1 MQTVRQAFTI
11 LKQNPLL
18 STISILGTAFAIT
31 MIMAIVITWQTK
43 YADLEPE
50 VNRSRCLY
58 FSAMHVYDKEKD
70 GNNNWSNPSAA
81 FMKECV
87 QPVPEVE
94 YCTAF
99 SPAGLSLASLT
110 DGNNRV
116 KVDAM
121 RTDPDFW
128 KVFSMQ
134 FLAGRGFSEADRAGE
149 SKAVVVCASVARK
162 LYGSTDV
169 VGQEFLLNREL
180 ARIVGVVKDVSVT
193 AKDAYAQ
200 VWGMYS
206 ADELKITGVHSYL
219 GGMQIAVLARTS
231 DDFPAIREGIAKQV
245 ERVNAGLGN
254 KQIDIM
260 EQPDNIVAHVNHVWA
275 NVGPDLTMLYLQYA
289 VALFIILLVPSLN
302 LCGLSNSRM
311 QQRITELGVR
321 KAFGGTKSVLV
332 RQILNE
338 NLMLTLLGGVVG
350 LLFSYLAVYAMRM
363 WLFTNNQN
371 VGTSGEFSLNME
383 ALFSPWVFLLAF
395 IVMWFLCDS
404 LGCMKYT
411 FYRPLGYNIEHV
423 YKLSTVVG
431 GESRDTSLTDAD
443 KYLGILAKL
452 EQEPSVEAAALCYW
466 SLPMSGSNSYN
477 ALVVQDTSWVQG
489 RCIYT
494 TGGYMDVFRISEDPR
509 HPFRDTPAGW
519 NNVTLSN
526 AAFER
531 FRKKMPEFSQTTP
544 LGNGDSVTIIKQMG
558 KTGAFR
564 SYRYGVEEPWFFY
577 HLGENMIKAEFADN
591 WSQIVFRVKPAAD
604 GPDYREKFLRE
615 IAPKLDTDNAFV
627 ADAAPY
633 TEQQLQFEVMNGD
646 TDKVNSQAVVVLF
659 LLVNVFLGL
668 IGTFWFR
675 TRRRRSEIALRMA
688 MGSTRGGV
696 FRLLIG
702 EGLLLLALVTL
713 PAMVVCYNVGMAE
726 FTIGRTSLIS
736 TWPIEWSVI
745 RFLAGSLG
753 AWLLIALM
761 VVIGIWFPARQAMKI
776 EPAEALHEE

>member
-1 MQTVRQAFTI
+1 MRIIRQTFVI

-395 IVMWFLCDS
+395 VFCVVINLLSAALPAWIAARHTIVDSLNKRITFLNHLFKELELDHIQAVASRAEDFCKDHRESFDIVMARAVARLNILDELCLPLVKKDGYFLS
-404 LGCMKYT
+404 LKGLKA
-411 FYRPLGYNIEHV
+411 PEELKDAKGGIKV
-423 YKLSTVVG
+423 LG
-431 GESRDTSLTDAD
+431 GE
-443 KYLGILAKL
+443 
-452 EQEPSVEAAALCYW
+452 V
-466 SLPMSGSNSYN
+466 
-477 ALVVQDTSWVQG
+477 
-489 RCIYT
+489 
-494 TGGYMDVFRISEDPR
+494 MDDFTFTLSDQNDHR
-509 HPFRDTPAGW
+509 HNIVIKKVKSTPAKYPRNYGQI
-519 NNVTLSN
+519 
-526 AAFER
+526 
-531 FRKKMPEFSQTTP
+531 KKKP
-544 LGNGDSVTIIKQMG
+544 L
-558 KTGAFR
+558 
-564 SYRYGVEEPWFFY
+564 
-577 HLGENMIKAEFADN
+577 
-591 WSQIVFRVKPAAD
+591 
-604 GPDYREKFLRE
+604 
-615 IAPKLDTDNAFV
+615 
-627 ADAAPY
+627 
-633 TEQQLQFEVMNGD
+633 
-646 TDKVNSQAVVVLF
+646 
-659 LLVNVFLGL
+659 
-668 IGTFWFR
+668 
-675 TRRRRSEIALRMA
+675 
-688 MGSTRGGV
+688 
-696 FRLLIG
+696 
-702 EGLLLLALVTL
+702 
-713 PAMVVCYNVGMAE
+713 
-726 FTIGRTSLIS
+726 
-736 TWPIEWSVI
+736 
-745 RFLAGSLG
+745 
-753 AWLLIALM
+753 
-761 VVIGIWFPARQAMKI
+761 
-776 EPAEALHEE
+776 